1 MKLWRLSVTSAALLL
16 ALVFFAGGGRFAYA
30 QGTGCGLLQDCEM
43 DGFYGDSGAGSGPWK
58 IFHMSDSRPGIGL
71 SRAEGLPGP
80 SVLLHSENKAYDS
93 GIYQQVQ
100 VTPGTGYQFKF
111 DWAVEK
117 INGQGWQPGYQVN
130 RRLGFDPYGGTD
142 PHSPN
147 VIWTGDY
154 FDNGKIDLTMSEYAR
169 APVITVYV
177 RVTNP
182 YTDKVVDVFLDAGA
196 VYVDQGMPPIQVT
209 PPTAVPPP
217 PTTPPQ
223 PTARPTRQ
231 PTDVPDAATEEL
243 PTDEPTQEATVAPTP
258 TSAVPIHQLTPRVPT
273 EAMIAKAAATARPT
287 RARVTTADVEA
298 SSNSTPSI
306 SPIEIGVIGLFGI
319 GGILVAGL
327 MVGLALV
334 LLRRNR

>member
-1 MKLWRLSVTSAALLL
+1 MKHRQSSVTSAALLL
-16 ALVFFAGGGRFAYA
+16 ALVFFAGAANLAAA
-30 QGTGCGLLQDCEM
+30 QGSGCGLLQDCEM

-58 IFHMSDSRPGIGL
+58 IFHISDNRPGIGL
-71 SRAEGLPGP
+71 SKAEGLPGP
-80 SVLLHSENKAYDS
+80 SVLLHSENKSYDS

-117 INGQGWQPGYQVN
+117 IDGQGWEPGYQVN

-142 PHSPN
+142 PNSPN

-217 PTTPPQ
+217 ATTPPQ

-231 PTDVPDAATEEL
+231 PTDIPEPATEEL
-243 PTDEPTQEATVAPTP
+243 PTDEPTQEATAAPTS
-258 TSAVPIHQLTPRVPT
+258 SATPVHQVTPRLPT
-273 EAMIAKAAATARPT
+273 EAAISKAAATARPT
-287 RARVTTADVEA
+287 RARVTSPEVEV
-298 SSNSTPSI
+298 SNNSTPSI
-306 SPIEIGVIGLFGI
+306 SPIEFGILGLFGI
-319 GGILVAGL
+319 GGIITAGL
-327 MVGLALV
+327 MVGIAVV
-334 LLRRNR
+334 LLRKNR